1 MIELQNVA
9 FGYRKKNP
17 LFSDL
22 SLNLERGHVYG
33 LLGSNGVGKT
43 TLLKLVCGLLFPQQ
57 GRIEVMGRCPA
68 QRSPSLYRDLF
79 VIPEEFDMPPI
90 RFGTFADTTGAL
102 YPAFSRRMLDDYCRE
117 FGIDP
122 EIKLNAV
129 SMGQKKKALIAFAL
143 ACNVRL
149 LVMDE
154 PTNGLD
160 IPAKATFR
168 RLVSSFASEDRTVII
183 SSHQVRDLS
192 MLIDSVVILD
202 TGGVLLNM
210 TVERIS
216 EKFCFG
222 SLGDDDDPVYR
233 EESLS
238 GYIGVTEN
246 RSGRESSV
254 DLELLFNATVR
265 NRDRV
270 RTIVNR

>member
-1 MIELQNVA
+1 MIEIQNVA
-9 FGYRKKNP
+9 FGYRKKKP

-22 SLNLERGHVYG
+22 SLNLDEGHVYG

-43 TLLKLVCGLLFPQQ
+43 TLLKLICGLLFPQR
-57 GRIEVMGRCPA
+57 GRIEVLGRCPA

-79 VIPEEFDMPPI
+79 VIPEEFDLPSV
-90 RFGTFADTTGAL
+90 RFGTFADTTGVF
-102 YPAFSRRMLDDYCRE
+102 YPAFSRSMLDDYCRE

-122 EIKLNAV
+122 DMKLNAV

-160 IPAKATFR
+160 IPAKAAFR
-168 RLVSSFASEDRTVII
+168 RLVSAFAGEGRTVII

-192 MLIDSVVILD
+192 MLIDGVVILD
-202 TGGVLLNM
+202 AGGILLNT
-210 TVERIS
+210 TVERLS
-216 EKFCFG
+216 ERLFFG
-222 SLGDDDDPVYR
+222 LLDGCDDPVYC

-238 GYIGVTEN
+238 GNVGVAEN
-246 RSGRESSV
+246 RSGKESPV
-254 DLELLFNATVR
+254 DLELLFNAAVH